1 MGALA
6 NLKEKFVKLKR
17 FLSGEPVEGETYEKS
32 PDVKDLPH
40 MKDADGKLI
49 AVSSGNRELS
59 PALSAKLNIQ
69 NSQGLSKNGSRN
81 EHIDSHFGRDDKITA

>member
-1 MGALA
+1 MA
-6 NLKEKFVKLKR
+6 NLKEKLVKLKR

-59 PALSAKLNIQ
+59 PVLSAKLNIQ
-69 NSQGLSKNGSRN
+69 NSQGLSKSGSRN
-81 EHIDSHFGRDDKITA
+81 EPIDSRFSGEDKIAA